1 MTLGG
6 HGCWNISGNNAWY
19 QDLFIEE
26 YRECIDE
33 TSDDGDVLYPNTI
46 SSSEIQATSDKYSYK
61 LEDLSNASTSNWIYW
76 KGYWGDQE
84 VPQDIIITDFGSS
97 GPPSPPYIDYI
108 TKSKYPRWKFP
119 VKWADLPLP
128 SNYTVCASDNS
139 MVITNDL
146 EGNSVSYNEYCGADS
161 DRCGKECSNLKIIY
175 SEKDLIFDVYSL
187 DGKEVNL
194 KISYLFDVPDFFY
207 P

>member
-1 MTLGG
+1 M
-6 HGCWNISGNNAWY
+6 
-19 QDLFIEE
+19 
-26 YRECIDE
+26 
-33 TSDDGDVLYPNTI
+33 
-46 SSSEIQATSDKYSYK
+46 
-61 LEDLSNASTSNWIYW
+61 SNASTSNWIYW

-119 VKWADLPLP
+119 VKWADFPLP

-139 MVITNDL
+139 MVITSDL
-146 EGNSVSYNEYCGADS
+146 EGNSVSYNEYCSAAS

-194 KISYLFDVPDFFY
+194 KISRHKRRGGIYEVEFNNLEIPRNGKASFTFSPKQNPGLEIGIDHDMDGLFDMHKLPDYVEFR
-207 P
+207 